1 MGNEIILYGA
11 GGHCKVIIDI
21 LECLQIEIRTIV
33 HDNPFSTIL
42 MANSVVSVSNFSFRP
57 TDNVIISI
65 GNNKIRK
72 KLSKKLNVTFEKVI
86 HPKASF
92 SKHSSMGE
100 GTVIMAGA
108 IVSPNVKIGKHCIIN
123 SSAVVEHDCIIED
136 FAHVCPSA
144 SLAGGVLIGEGTQ
157 VGIGATIIQN
167 VIVGNWVVIGAGT
180 VVLNNVPDYSVVVG
194 NPGKVI
200 RIEQND

>member
-1 MGNEIILYGA
+1 MGNKIILYGA

-21 LECLQIEIRTIV
+21 LECLQICVKTIV
-33 HDNPFSTIL
+33 DDNPLSSEL
-42 MANSVVSVSNFSFRP
+42 MTNSVVCASNFSFKS
-57 TDNVIISI
+57 THNVIISI
-65 GNNKIRK
+65 GNNNIRRE
-72 KLSKKLNVTFEKVI
+72 LSKKLNVTFEKAI

-92 SKHSSMGE
+92 SKHSVVGE

-123 SSAVVEHDCIIED
+123 SSAVVEHDSVIED
-136 FAHVCPSA
+136 FVHICPSA
-144 SLAGGVLIGEGTQ
+144 SLAGGVVIGEGTQ
-157 VGIGATIIQN
+157 VGIGATIIQD
-167 VIVGNWVVIGAGT
+167 VIVGKWVVIGAGT

>member
-21 LECLQIEIRTIV
+21 LECLQIDIKTIID
-33 HDNPFSTIL
+33 DNPLFPVL
-42 MANSVVSVSNFSFRP
+42 MSNSVVSVSKFSLRSTNSF
-57 TDNVIISI
+57 IICI

-72 KLSKKLNVTFEKVI
+72 ELAKKLNVNFEKVI
-86 HPKASF
+86 HPNASF
-92 SKHSSMGE
+92 SKHSYLGE
-100 GTVIMAGA
+100 GTVIMAGV

-123 SSAVVEHDCIIED
+123 SGAVVEHDCIIED
-136 FAHVCPSA
+136 FVHVCPTA
-144 SLAGGVLIGEGTQ
+144 SLAGGVVIGEGSQ
-157 VGIGATIIQN
+157 VGIGATIIQD
-167 VIVGNWVVIGAGT
+167 VIVGKWVVIGAGT
-180 VVLNNVPDYSVVVG
+180 VVLNNIPDYSVVVG